1 MANSFRYDTTG
12 NWYKGNTHIH
22 STMSDG
28 GKNFTEIA
36 AMYAGAGYDFL
47 FRTDHWVTSDH
58 AADGGG
64 DAPLMWIDGIEL
76 DGKDNEGGYY
86 HIVCLGKVE
95 GLPREMGLLPACQ
108 AAREQG
114 GLLILAHPFWC
125 GNSFDEALRVPVDGV
140 EIYNH
145 VCRWLNGKGDS
156 APYWH
161 AMLEQNP
168 NTLGFAADD
177 AHLWEE
183 NDSVWN
189 AGWIVV
195 NTPELSR
202 EAVLAAIRSGNYY
215 SSCGPEFTDIRF
227 HDGNVTVS
235 TSPVRFIRLVGPGA
249 EGGRAGAF
257 DAEPVTE
264 ATFEIPEHWPYAV
277 LELEDTQNR
286 RAWTNSLLT

>member
-1 MANSFRYDTTG
+1 MTHSFRYDTSG

-22 STMSDG
+22 STASDG
-28 GKNFTEIA
+28 GQDFGQIA
-36 AMYAGAGYDFL
+36 ALYAGGGYDFL
-47 FRTDHWVTSDH
+47 FRTDHWVASDQ
-58 AADGGG
+58 AADVGEK
-64 DAPLMWIDGIEL
+64 APLMWIDGIEL
-76 DGKDNEGGYY
+76 DGSDDQGSYY

-95 GLPREMGLLPACQ
+95 GFSREMGLLPACQ

-161 AMLEQNP
+161 AMLARDP
-168 NTLGFAADD
+168 NVLGFAADD
-177 AHLWEE
+177 AHLWEGSE
-183 NDSVWN
+183 VWN

-195 NTPELSR
+195 NAAELSR
-202 EAVLAAIRSGNYY
+202 DAVLAAIRAGNYY
-215 SSCGPEFTDIRF
+215 SSCGPEIHDMSF
-227 HDGNVTVS
+227 HDGRVSVS
-235 TSPVRFIRLVGPGA
+235 TSPVRFIRCVGPGA

-257 DAEPVTE
+257 DAEPITE
-264 ATFEIPEHWPYAV
+264 ATFKIPEHWPYAV
-277 LELEDTQNR
+277 LELEDTANR
-286 RAWTNSLLT
+286 RAWTNSLLI